1 MRKVKILKPADFF
14 CGIDFRKVAALLHEV
29 TFKTIEALVVYYFIA
44 VCIFVVYY
52 LTFVFRFINE
62 QAESIAEWNLK

>member
-14 CGIDFRKVAALLHEV
+14 RSVDFRKVAGLLHEV
-29 TFKTIEALVVYYFIA
+29 PFKIIEALVVYYFIA
-44 VCIFVVYY
+44 ICMFVIYY

-62 QAESIAEWNLK
+62 QAESIAEWNL